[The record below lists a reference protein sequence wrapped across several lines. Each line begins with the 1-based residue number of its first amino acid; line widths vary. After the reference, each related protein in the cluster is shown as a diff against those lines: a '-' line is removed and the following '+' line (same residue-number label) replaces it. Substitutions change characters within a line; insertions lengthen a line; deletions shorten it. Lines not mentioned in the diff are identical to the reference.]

1 MANELKID
9 IEGTVN
15 NLSLSE
21 RKGLLPLYEAIINS
35 IQAIS
40 DSPSKSRG
48 KIEIKIIRESTEQ
61 IMLDGSD
68 EEQAVTGFIVTDN
81 GIGFNTQNY
90 ESFKTVYST
99 YKKDKGC
106 KGIGRFL
113 WLKAFDSIK
122 IESTF
127 AQDNNWFKR
136 EFDFSRQGV
145 TSEKTETS
153 ITKESKTT
161 VYLEKIKPEFQ
172 SGIPSGIEE
181 IARRI
186 VNHCLLFFI
195 YPEDCPQIF
204 LRDDENESCQII
216 NLNSFFA
223 ENIKDSLH
231 QDDFTIGN
239 HTFKIYHLRMK
250 QGVSTH
256 TLHFCANMYEVM
268 SVKLK
273 NKIPELQT
281 SIVTKDEPEGFYY
294 CGYLT
299 SEYLDSI
306 VNISRTKFDFFDQD
320 DNQSLFEPSKNN
332 ITRSAVSYIKEY
344 LSDFIDELKR
354 EKKEQIDEYVNYE
367 HPQYRYLLREKPQV
381 YDAIPTN
388 LSEEELDLALHKE
401 VQIWERE
408 IKKRGIELDKQI
420 KSQSDSSLTE
430 KFKQYWTSVTELS
443 KTCLAEYITR
453 RKALLSVLEDT
464 LNIRDDGRFDKEE
477 VLHSLI
483 CPMRHTSDDIEFEEM
498 NLWVVDERLAYHT
511 FLASDKTLKSI
522 PVIDCDSTKEP
533 DIAVFDRAFAFS
545 DSEEPFNS
553 VTIIEFKKPDN
564 DAKDP
569 ITQVGRYIDLIC
581 DGKGKKSNG
590 QTMITNSGT
599 TFRCYIICDLTDRM
613 RKYCKDHDLLATP
626 DNKGY
631 TGVHRARNAYF
642 EVISY
647 SKLLTDAKKRNQI
660 FFDKLFAPKLE
671 TAIHVPDVN

>member
-1 MANELKID
+1 MTNEFMID

-15 NLSLSE
+15 SLSLSE

-40 DSPSKSRG
+40 DSTNKFQG
-48 KIEIKIIRESTEQ
+48 KIEIKIVRDSSNQ
-61 IMLDGSD
+61 ILLDGSD
-68 EEQAVTGFIVTDN
+68 EERIVTGFIITDN
-81 GIGFNTQNY
+81 GIGFNRQNY

-122 IESTF
+122 IKSTF
-127 AQDNNWFKR
+127 VQDNNWFKR
-136 EFDFSRQGV
+136 EFDFSKQGV
-145 TSEKTETS
+145 TAENTEISTGNDA
-153 ITKESKTT
+153 ITT
-161 VYLEKIKPEFQ
+161 VYLNKIKPEFQ
-172 SGIPSGIEE
+172 SGIPSKTEE
-181 IARRI
+181 IAKRI
-186 VNHCLLFFI
+186 VTHCLLFFI
-195 YPEDCPQIF
+195 YPKDCPQIT
-204 LRDDENESCQII
+204 LYDEENEFCPGI
-216 NLNSFFA
+216 NLNSYFA
-223 ENIKDSLH
+223 NTIKDSLH
-231 QDDFTIGN
+231 QDDFKIGN
-239 HTFKIYHLRMK
+239 HAFKIYHLRMNR
-250 QGVSTH
+250 GISNH

-273 NKIPELQT
+273 TKIPELQT
-281 SIVTKDEPEGFYY
+281 SIVTKDDPEGFYY

-306 VNISRTKFDFFDQD
+306 VNTSRTKFDFFDQD
-320 DNQSLFEPSKNN
+320 DQKSLLEPSKND
-332 ITRSAVSYIKEY
+332 IIRTAVSYIKLY
-344 LSDFIDELKR
+344 LTDFIDELKR
-354 EKKEQIDEYVNYE
+354 EKKEQIDEYVNHE

-388 LSEEELDLALHKE
+388 LTEDELDLALHKE

-408 IKKRGIELDKQI
+408 IKERGIELDKQI
-420 KSQSDSSLTE
+420 KTQRDSTLAE
-430 KFKQYWTSVTELS
+430 KFKQYWTGVTELS

-453 RKALLSVLEDT
+453 RKALLSVLEET
-464 LNIRDDGRFDKEE
+464 LKIREDGKFDKEE

-498 NLWVVDERLAYHT
+498 NLWVVDERLAFHS

-522 PVIDCDSTKEP
+522 PVIDSNSSKEP

-545 DSEEPFNS
+545 DSEELNS
-553 VTIIEFKKPDN
+553 VTIVEFKKPDN

-581 DGKGKKSNG
+581 EGKSKKSNG
-590 QTMITNSGT
+590 QTLITNPGT
-599 TFRCYIICDLTDRM
+599 AFRCYIICDLTDKM
-613 RKYCKDHDLLATP
+613 RKYCKEHDLLATP

-631 TGVHRARNAYF
+631 TGVHRARNAYY

-647 SKLLTDAKKRNQI
+647 SKLLTDAKNRNQI

-671 TAIHVPDVN
+671 TVIHIPDTP